1 MIKSVCAPG
10 QKCLDDFAKH
20 PKIYW
25 EFEDLIE
32 QYKERYGQDTPFDE
46 IDLYEYT
53 FQMRGKSRLKQM
65 SRPAFFGL
73 YAQYIKHKKR
83 WNK

>member
-1 MIKSVCAPG
+1 MLKSTCVPG

-25 EFEDLIE
+25 EFEDLIK
-32 QYKERYGQDTPFDE
+32 QYRERYGQGTPYDE